1 MARTS
6 DPSSTPLVSF
16 SKATCGYQKKMVFR
30 DLTLRIFPR
39 QFAGLVGPSG
49 AGKSTLLKSI
59 LGLTPL
65 LSGTISISGNKVH
78 GQPPPEV
85 GYVPQIETVDWDF
98 PVTVEQVVAMGL
110 YRKSTRLPWLTRAER
125 TTIRDLLDRLN
136 IGRYAERQ
144 IKLLSGGE
152 QQRVFLAR
160 ALVSDPKL
168 LILDEPTAGVD
179 LKTQHAIL
187 HLLGEI
193 NRKGVTILLTTH
205 DLNAV
210 ARHLPW
216 VICFTQKIVA
226 QGAPDEIFTSKIL
239 SQTYDSEM
247 TVIRQG
253 DVMMVDDSPHSGHHF
268 EKHRHENS
276 TGPRSPIIE
285 NPSAEKEPHSHN
297 GGATSL

>member
-1 MARTS
+1 MAHPASS
-6 DPSSTPLVSF
+6 DLNSNPLVIF
-16 SKATCGYQKKMVFR
+16 SKVTCGYKEKMVFQN
-30 DLTLRIFPR
+30 LSLRLFPR

-59 LGLTPL
+59 LGIIPI
-65 LSGTISISGNKVH
+65 LSGSISVAGRMVNGRV
-78 GQPPPEV
+78 PSEV
-85 GYVPQIETVDWDF
+85 GYVPQVETVDWDF

-125 TTIRDLLDRLN
+125 KIIRDLLDRLK
-136 IGRYAERQ
+136 IGHYADRQ

-168 LILDEPTAGVD
+168 LILDEPTSGVD
-179 LKTQHAIL
+179 VKTQHAIL

-216 VICFTQKIVA
+216 IICFNQKIVA
-226 QGAPDEIFTSKIL
+226 QGDPDEVFTSKVL

-247 TVIRQG
+247 SVIRQG
-253 DVMMVDDSPHSGHHF
+253 DVMMVDDSPHAGHHF
-268 EKHRHENS
+268 EKHSH
-276 TGPRSPIIE
+276 
-285 NPSAEKEPHSHN
+285 PSHLSDSGDHQH
-297 GGATSL
+297 

>member
-1 MARTS
+1 MAATS
-6 DPSSTPLVSF
+6 PDSYATPLVTF
-16 SKATCGYQKKMVFR
+16 SKVTCGYKEKIVFR
-30 DLTLRIFPR
+30 DLSLRLFPR

-59 LGLTPL
+59 LGIVPL
-65 LSGTISISGNKVH
+65 ISGDIEFSGQKINGKV
-78 GQPPPEV
+78 PPEV

-110 YRKSTRLPWLTRAER
+110 YRKSTRLPWLTKQER
-125 TTIRDLLDRLN
+125 RIIRELLDRLN
-136 IGRYAERQ
+136 IGQYADRQ

-160 ALVSDPKL
+160 ALVANPKL
-168 LILDEPTAGVD
+168 LILDEPTSGVD
-179 LKTQHAIL
+179 VKTQHAIL

-216 VICFTQKIVA
+216 VICFNQKIIA
-226 QGAPDEIFTSKIL
+226 QGDPNEVFTSKIL
-239 SQTYDSEM
+239 SRTYDSEM
-247 TVIRQG
+247 SVIRQG
-253 DVMMVDDSPHSGHHF
+253 DVMMVDDSPHEGHHF
-268 EKHRHENS
+268 EKHQHEPAAQEHEHS
-276 TGPRSPIIE
+276 GE
-285 NPSAEKEPHSHN
+285 AHSH
-297 GGATSL
+297 

>member
-1 MARTS
+1 VAYPALS
-6 DPSSTPLVSF
+6 EVDSKALVTF
-16 SKATCGYQKKMVFR
+16 SKVSCGYKEKIVFQN
-30 DLTLRIFPR
+30 LSLRLFPR

-49 AGKSTLLKSI
+49 AGKSTLLKAI
-59 LGLTPL
+59 LGLIPV
-65 LSGTISISGNKVH
+65 LSGSISVAGRLIKGRV
-78 GQPPPEV
+78 PAEV

-110 YRKSTRLPWLTRAER
+110 YRKSTRLPWLTKGER
-125 TTIRDLLDRLN
+125 RTIRDLLDRLHIEN
-136 IGRYAERQ
+136 YADRQ

-160 ALVSDPKL
+160 ALVGNPKL
-168 LILDEPTAGVD
+168 LILDEPTSGVD
-179 LKTQHAIL
+179 VKTQHAIL

-216 VICFTQKIVA
+216 IICFNQKIVA
-226 QGAPDEIFTSKIL
+226 QGDPDEVFTSKVL

-247 TVIRQG
+247 SVIRQG
-253 DVMMVDDSPHSGHHF
+253 DIMMVDDSPHSGHHF
-268 EKHRHENS
+268 EKHSHAS
-276 TGPRSPIIE
+276 Q
-285 NPSAEKEPHSHN
+285 PSDRGDHQH
-297 GGATSL
+297 

>member
-1 MARTS
+1 MVRAGS
-6 DPSSTPLVSF
+6 DTHVHPLVYF
-16 SKATCGYQKKMVFR
+16 SKVTCGYKKKIVFQN
-30 DLTLRIFPR
+30 LSLRLFPR

-59 LGLTPL
+59 LGIMPL
-65 LSGTISISGNKVH
+65 LAGSISVAGRNINGRV
-78 GQPPPEV
+78 PDEV

-110 YRKSTRLPWLTRAER
+110 YRKSTRLPWLTRGER
-125 TTIRDLLDRLN
+125 STIRDLLDRLN
-136 IGRYAERQ
+136 IGHYADRQ

-168 LILDEPTAGVD
+168 LILDEPTSGVD
-179 LKTQHAIL
+179 VKTQHAIL

-216 VICFTQKIVA
+216 VICFNQKIVA
-226 QGAPDEIFTSKIL
+226 QGDPDEVFTSKVL
-239 SQTYDSEM
+239 SKTYDSEM
-247 TVIRQG
+247 SVIRQG
-253 DVMMVDDSPHSGHHF
+253 DVMMVDDSPHAGHHF
-268 EKHRHENS
+268 EKHRH
-276 TGPRSPIIE
+276 G
-285 NPSAEKEPHSHN
+285 SAGTKRDEGSDASDSGVHRH
-297 GGATSL
+297 

>member
-1 MARTS
+1 MEAHVASDLNAR
-6 DPSSTPLVSF
+6 PLVSF
-16 SKATCGYQKKMVFR
+16 SKVTCGYKNKIVFR
-30 DLTLRIFPR
+30 NLSLRLFPR

-59 LGLTPL
+59 LGIVPI
-65 LSGTISISGNKVH
+65 LSGRITVA
-78 GQPPPEV
+78 GQVVNGRVPSEV

-110 YRKSTRLPWLTRAER
+110 YRKSSRLPWLTRAEHKI
-125 TTIRDLLDRLN
+125 IRDLLDRLN
-136 IGRYAERQ
+136 IGQYADRQ

-160 ALVSDPKL
+160 ALVSNPKL
-168 LILDEPTAGVD
+168 LILDEPTSGVD
-179 LKTQHAIL
+179 VKTQHAIL

-216 VICFTQKIVA
+216 IICFNQKIVA
-226 QGAPDEIFTSKIL
+226 QGDPEEVFTSKVL

-247 TVIRQG
+247 SVIRQG
-253 DVMMVDDSPHSGHHF
+253 NVMMVDDSPHAGHHF
-268 EKHRHENS
+268 EKHRHDFPGDLSQTSNS
-276 TGPRSPIIE
+276 GVHSP
-285 NPSAEKEPHSHN
+285 
-297 GGATSL
+297 

>member
-1 MARTS
+1 MAATS
-6 DPSSTPLVSF
+6 PESYATPLVSF
-16 SKATCGYQKKMVFR
+16 SKVTCGYKEKIVFQ
-30 DLTLRIFPR
+30 DLSLRLFPR

-59 LGLTPL
+59 LGIVPL
-65 LSGTISISGNKVH
+65 ISGDISFSGKKVN
-78 GQPPPEV
+78 GKVPPEV

-110 YRKSTRLPWLTRAER
+110 YRKSTRLPWLTKGER
-125 TTIRDLLDRLN
+125 RIIRELLDRLN
-136 IGRYAERQ
+136 IGHYADRQ

-160 ALVSDPKL
+160 ALVANPKL
-168 LILDEPTAGVD
+168 LILDEPTSGIDV
-179 LKTQHAIL
+179 KTQHAIL

-216 VICFTQKIVA
+216 VICFNQKIVA
-226 QGAPDEIFTSKIL
+226 QGDPNEVFTSKIL
-239 SQTYDSEM
+239 SRTYESEM
-247 TVIRQG
+247 SVIRQG
-253 DVMMVDDSPHSGHHF
+253 DVMMVDDSPHEGHHF
-268 EKHRHENS
+268 EKHQHEA
-276 TGPRSPIIE
+276 
-285 NPSAEKEPHSHN
+285 SAKKHEHSGEAHSH
-297 GGATSL
+297 

>member
-1 MARTS
+1 MEHPISS
-6 DPSSTPLVSF
+6 DMDSKALVTF
-16 SKATCGYQKKMVFR
+16 SKVTCGYKEKIVFQN
-30 DLTLRIFPR
+30 LSLRLFPR

-49 AGKSTLLKSI
+49 AGKSTLLKAI
-59 LGLTPL
+59 LGLIPI
-65 LSGTISISGNKVH
+65 LSGSLSVAGRMVNGRV
-78 GQPPPEV
+78 PPEV

-110 YRKSTRLPWLTRAER
+110 YRKSTRLPWLTKGER
-125 TTIRDLLDRLN
+125 RTIRDLLDRLHIEN
-136 IGRYAERQ
+136 YADRQ

-160 ALVSDPKL
+160 ALVGEPKL
-168 LILDEPTAGVD
+168 LILDEPTSGVD
-179 LKTQHAIL
+179 VKTQHAIL

-216 VICFTQKIVA
+216 IICFNQKIVA
-226 QGAPDEIFTSKIL
+226 QGDPDEVFTSKVL

-247 TVIRQG
+247 SVIRQG

-268 EKHRHENS
+268 EKHSHPSQSADSGAHRH
-276 TGPRSPIIE
+276 
-285 NPSAEKEPHSHN
+285 
-297 GGATSL
+297 